1 MQQTY
6 RYLPDNRRK
15 RTLIRAIVL
24 LIFGGIPLSLALN
37 SLVIPR
43 ALIWVLLFLPLIW
56 LSILVVTAILATT
69 ADLTLTP
76 EALEINMLGPW
87 VIRIPASAAKI
98 MLIEEVTPPLHIR
111 LITRSQ
117 WHKVHLISVAGV
129 GILALVGLYY
139 GAGRVPVFVLTPDHN
154 NYQDLIRRL
163 EHHKHPLN
171 RKKPGHTLY
180 RDRKR

>member
-1 MQQTY
+1 MQQIY

-15 RTLIRAIVL
+15 RIFIRAIVL
-24 LIFGGIPLSLALN
+24 LIFGGIPLSLVLN

-43 ALIWVLLFLPLIW
+43 SVIWVLLFLPLLW
-56 LSILVVTAILATT
+56 LSALVITAVLATT

-76 EALEINMLGPW
+76 EALEITMLGPW
-87 VIRIPASAAKI
+87 VIRIPTSAAKI
-98 MLIEEVTPPLHIR
+98 MLIEEVPAPLHIR

-117 WHKVHLISVAGV
+117 WQKVHLISVAGLGILTLV
-129 GILALVGLYY
+129 GIYY
-139 GAGRVPVFVLTPDHN
+139 GVGRVPMFVLTPDHQ
-154 NYQDLIRRL
+154 NYRDLIRRL

-180 RDRKR
+180 RDRNR